1 MRSIARRIHAF
12 NAGRDPARLERKYD
26 AMRSDPFVFFRGTS
40 HLFWEDWAH
49 DAGDLDDAPLTWAC
63 GDLHL
68 ENFGC
73 FRGDNRLV
81 YFDLNDF
88 DDAALAPATADT
100 TRLLTSTHLA
110 ATSLGFGE
118 SEARQLIAY
127 FLDAYCQA
135 LSDGKARW
143 VERDTATGMVRDL
156 LRQVQGRR
164 RRELLASRTEIVHGE
179 RRIRIDGKRAV
190 ELSADER
197 ARVIEG
203 VHQFAHSRRAARGN
217 RRTRIVGITR
227 LEPHADDPFHVID
240 VAGRIAGTG
249 SLGLRR
255 YAVLIEG
262 HGGANGQ
269 FLLDIKQATD
279 CPVVTHLKVSQ
290 PAWRTPAERVVSV
303 QHNMQAISPALLSP
317 LHFDGADFILR
328 ELQPTEDRLALADWN
343 GKLSRLEKV
352 LATMGHIAAW
362 DQLRSASR
370 DGSAGIDELVV
381 FGRARTWRR
390 RAVEY
395 AHHYATVATRDWRE
409 FCRD

>member
-1 MRSIARRIHAF
+1 MRSIARRIDAF
-12 NAGRDPARLERKYD
+12 NAGRDPTRLEKKYE

-49 DAGDLDDAPLTWAC
+49 DARDLDDAPLAWAC

-88 DDAALAPATADT
+88 DDAGLAPSTADV

-118 SEARQLIAY
+118 AEARALIGY

-135 LSDGKARW
+135 LVDGKARW
-143 VERDTATGMVRDL
+143 VERDTATGMIRDL
-156 LRQVQGRR
+156 LRQVRR
-164 RRELLASRTEIVHGE
+164 RRRRDLLNSRTEIVHGQ

-190 ELSADER
+190 ELSLDER
-197 ARVIEG
+197 TRVVEG
-203 VHQFAHSRRAARGN
+203 VRQFARAWRANRGSRRA
-217 RRTRIVGITR
+217 RIVSLTR
-227 LEPHADDPFHVID
+227 LQPHADDPFHVLD

-262 HGGANGQ
+262 HGGQDGQ
-269 FLLDIKQATD
+269 FLLDIKQACD
-279 CPVVTHLKVSQ
+279 CPMATHLRVPQ
-290 PAWRTPAERVVSV
+290 PKWDTPADRVVSV
-303 QHNMQAISPALLSP
+303 QRRMQAISPALLSP
-317 LHFDGADFILR
+317 LQFDGAPFVLR
-328 ELQPTEDRLALADWN
+328 ELQPTEDRLALGDWK

-352 LATMGHIAAW
+352 LATMGHILAW

-370 DGSAGIDELVV
+370 EGAASIDELVV
-381 FGRARTWRR
+381 FGRARKWRR
-390 RAVEY
+390 RAIEY

-409 FCRD
+409 FCRA